1 MKPIIKTYSPS
12 NRVSRRKFLGAS
24 SAALALC
31 NLPQR
36 IIHGTETKAAIAFPP
51 GATPH
56 PAPHSFGYQ
65 GEHFLL
71 DGKPFLIISG
81 SMHYPRVPRPY
92 WRDRMRKMR
101 ALGLN
106 TLCTYVFWDLHEPE
120 PGKFDFSGNLDVAAY
135 IHAAQ
140 EEGLWVIVRPG
151 PYICTEWDFG
161 GLPFWLL
168 STPGLKVRT
177 TDPRF
182 LDAAR
187 GYLKRVGEQLAPLQ
201 ITRGGPIIMA
211 QVENEYGSFGHDPDY
226 KNAIRKAIHDAGFE
240 VTLYTSDGSDK
251 AELQGGSFPDL
262 PAAINFGQGDASE
275 EFARF
280 AKSRQGVPRMC
291 GEYWDGW
298 FDHWGEKHHTTSPEG
313 AAKEVDWMLA
323 RGISFNLYMV
333 HGGTSWGFMSGANF
347 DGNYQP
353 DISSYDYDAPL
364 DEAGRP
370 TSKFL
375 LIREAVKKYLP
386 AGRQVLELP
395 APLPTIEIAPF
406 ELREGAA
413 LAGLLGKPA
422 PSEQPQTMESLG
434 QPYGFVLYRKRAV
447 KRVKGVLEIKDVRD
461 YAVVM
466 QGTRRLGV
474 LDRRLEQQSLE
485 VDLEGEEPLDILVE
499 NMGRVNFGPRLVDD
513 RKGIVGQVT
522 LAGSPLTEWENYA
535 LPMTN
540 LSALRFTTSK
550 TNPPAFFRGQF
561 ELAALGDTFL
571 DMRGWGKGYVWVNG
585 HNLGRYWKVGPQQ
598 CLFLPATWL
607 KKGSNRVVVLEL
619 EPSKHRT
626 LQGVKG
632 PIWSLHL

>member
-1 MKPIIKTYSPS
+1 MFKVKPDT
-12 NRVSRRKFLGAS
+12 NTLSRRKFIGAS
-24 SAALALC
+24 SAALALW
-31 NLPQR
+31 NLPRR
-36 IIHGTETKAAIAFPP
+36 IMGEHGSAGVTLVPGGAAQPSSH
-51 GATPH
+51 T
-56 PAPHSFGYQ
+56 FGYK

-71 DGKPFLIISG
+71 DGEPFVIISG
-81 SMHYPRVPRPY
+81 EMHYPRVPRPY

-106 TLCTYVFWDLHEPE
+106 TLCTYVFWNMHEPE
-120 PGKFDFSGNLDVAAY
+120 PGKFDFAGDLDVGAY
-135 IHAAQ
+135 IRAAH

-161 GLPFWLL
+161 GLPSWLL
-168 STPGLKVRT
+168 STSGLKVRT

-182 LDAAR
+182 LEAA
-187 GYLKRVGEQLAPLQ
+187 GKYLKRVGEQLAPLQ

-211 QVENEYGSFGHDPDY
+211 QVENEYGSFGHDTDY
-226 KNAIRKAIHDAGFE
+226 KNAIRKAIRDAGFE

-251 AELQGGSFPDL
+251 SELQGGSFPDL
-262 PAAINFGQGDASE
+262 PAAINFGQGNASD

-280 AKSRQGVPRMC
+280 AMSRQGVPRMC

-298 FDHWGEKHHTTSPEG
+298 FDHWGEKHHTTTPEG

-347 DGNYQP
+347 DGSYQP

-370 TSKFL
+370 TSKFM
-375 LIREAVKKYLP
+375 LIREAIKKHLP
-386 AGRQVLELP
+386 PGRQLPELP
-395 APLPTIEIAPF
+395 APLPTIEIPPF
-406 ELREGAA
+406 ELREAA
-413 LAGLLGKPA
+413 GLAGLLGKPV
-422 PSEQPQTMESLG
+422 PSEHPQTMEALRQSF
-434 QPYGFVLYRKRAV
+434 GFVLYRKRDV
-447 KRVKGVLEIKDVRD
+447 KRVKGVLEIEDVRD

-474 LDRRLEQQSLE
+474 LDHRLKQQSLE
-485 VDLEGEEPLDILVE
+485 VDLESGEPLDILVE
-499 NMGRVNFGPRLVDD
+499 NMGRVNFGPHLVDD
-513 RKGIVGQVT
+513 RKGIIGRVT
-522 LAGSPLTEWENYA
+522 FAGSVLIGWENYA

-540 LSALRFTTSK
+540 LAALRFTASK
-550 TNPPAFFRGQF
+550 TPAPAFFRGQF
-561 ELAALGDTFL
+561 ELPALGDTFL

-585 HNLGRYWKVGPQQ
+585 HNLGRYWKIGPQQ

-607 KKGSNRVVVLEL
+607 KKGSNQVVVLEL
-619 EPSKHRT
+619 EPSEHRT
-626 LQGVKG
+626 LQGIKG
-632 PIWSLHL
+632 PIWSATES

>member
-1 MKPIIKTYSPS
+1 MLKIKPDT
-12 NRVSRRKFLGAS
+12 NTLSRRKFIGAS
-24 SAALALC
+24 SAALAVWNLC
-31 NLPQR
+31 RR
-36 IIHGTETKAAIAFPP
+36 IIRAEDASPGGTVFPAGTAQP
-51 GATPH
+51 SSHT
-56 PAPHSFGYQ
+56 FGYK

-71 DGKPFLIISG
+71 DGEPFLIISG
-81 SMHYPRVPRPY
+81 EMHYPRVPRPY

-106 TLCTYVFWDLHEPE
+106 TLCTYVFWNMHEPE
-120 PGKFDFSGNLDVAAY
+120 PGKFDFAGDLDVGAY
-135 IHAAQ
+135 IRAAQ
-140 EEGLWVIVRPG
+140 EEGLRVIVRPG

-161 GLPFWLL
+161 GLPSWLL

-182 LDAAR
+182 LEAAGR
-187 GYLKRVGEQLAPLQ
+187 YLKRVGEQLAPLQ
-201 ITRGGPIIMA
+201 ITHGGPIIMA

-226 KNAIRKAIHDAGFE
+226 KNAIRKAIRDAGFE

-251 AELQGGSFPDL
+251 TELQGGSFRDL
-262 PAAINFGQGDASE
+262 PAAINFGQGDAAE

-280 AKSRQGVPRMC
+280 AKSRQGVTRMC

-298 FDHWGEKHHTTSPEG
+298 FDHWGENHHSTTPEG
-313 AAKEVDWMLA
+313 AAEEVDWMLA

-333 HGGTSWGFMSGANF
+333 HGGTSWGFLSGANF

-370 TSKFL
+370 TRKFTL
-375 LIREAVKKYLP
+375 VREAIKKHLP
-386 AGRQVLELP
+386 PGTQLP
-395 APLPTIEIAPF
+395 GLPVPLPMIEIAPF
-406 ELREGAA
+406 ELREGAG
-413 LAGLLGKPA
+413 LAGLLGKPV
-422 PSEQPQTMESLG
+422 PSERPQTMEALR
-434 QPYGFVLYRKRAV
+434 QPYGFVLYRKRDV
-447 KRVKGVLEIKDVRD
+447 KRVKGVLEIEDVRD

-474 LDRRLEQQSLE
+474 LDRRLKQQSLE
-485 VDLEGEEPLDILVE
+485 VDLESGEPLDILVE

-513 RKGIVGQVT
+513 RKGIIGQVT
-522 LAGSPLTEWENYA
+522 LAGSVLIGWENYA

-540 LSALRFTTSK
+540 LSALRFTASK
-550 TNPPAFFRGQF
+550 VNAPAFFRGQF
-561 ELAALGDTFL
+561 ELSALGDTFL

-585 HNLGRYWKVGPQQ
+585 RNLGRYWKIGPQQ

-607 KKGSNRVVVLEL
+607 NKGSNRVVVLEL
-619 EPSKHRT
+619 EPSEHRT
-626 LQGVKG
+626 LRGVKD
-632 PIWSLHL
+632 PIWSALAS

>member
-1 MKPIIKTYSPS
+1 MLKIKPDT
-12 NRVSRRKFLGAS
+12 NTLSRRKFIGAS
-24 SAALALC
+24 SAALAVW
-31 NLPQR
+31 NLSRR
-36 IIHGTETKAAIAFPP
+36 IIRAEDASPGGTVFPAGTAQP
-51 GATPH
+51 SSHT
-56 PAPHSFGYQ
+56 FGYK

-71 DGKPFLIISG
+71 DGEPFLIISG
-81 SMHYPRVPRPY
+81 EMHYPRVPRPY

-106 TLCTYVFWDLHEPE
+106 TLCTYVFWNMHEPE
-120 PGKFDFSGNLDVAAY
+120 PGKFDFAGDLDVGAY
-135 IHAAQ
+135 IRAAQ
-140 EEGLWVIVRPG
+140 EEGLRVIVRPG

-161 GLPFWLL
+161 GLPSWLL

-182 LDAAR
+182 LEAAGR
-187 GYLKRVGEQLAPLQ
+187 YLKRVGEQLAPLQ
-201 ITRGGPIIMA
+201 ITHGGPIIMA

-226 KNAIRKAIHDAGFE
+226 KNAIRKAIRDAGFE

-251 AELQGGSFPDL
+251 TELQGGSFRDL
-262 PAAINFGQGDASE
+262 PAAINFGQGDAAE

-280 AKSRQGVPRMC
+280 AKSRQGVTRMC

-298 FDHWGEKHHTTSPEG
+298 FDHWGENHHSTTPEG
-313 AAKEVDWMLA
+313 AAEEVDWMLA

-333 HGGTSWGFMSGANF
+333 HGGTSWGFLSGANF

-370 TSKFL
+370 TRKFTL
-375 LIREAVKKYLP
+375 VREAIKKHLP
-386 AGRQVLELP
+386 PGTQLP
-395 APLPTIEIAPF
+395 GLPVPLPMIEIAPF
-406 ELREGAA
+406 ELREGAG
-413 LAGLLGKPA
+413 LAGLLGKPV
-422 PSEQPQTMESLG
+422 PSERPQTMEALR
-434 QPYGFVLYRKRAV
+434 QPYGFVLYRKRDV
-447 KRVKGVLEIKDVRD
+447 KRVKGVLEIEDVRD

-474 LDRRLEQQSLE
+474 LDRRLKQQSLE
-485 VDLEGEEPLDILVE
+485 VDLESGEPLDILVE

-513 RKGIVGQVT
+513 RKGIIGQVT
-522 LAGSPLTEWENYA
+522 LAGSVLIGWENYA

-540 LSALRFTTSK
+540 LSALRFTASK
-550 TNPPAFFRGQF
+550 VNAPAFFRGQF
-561 ELAALGDTFL
+561 ELSALGDTFL

-585 HNLGRYWKVGPQQ
+585 RNLGRYWKIGPQQ

-607 KKGSNRVVVLEL
+607 NKGSNRVVVLEL
-619 EPSKHRT
+619 EPSEHRT
-626 LQGVKG
+626 LRGVKD
-632 PIWSLHL
+632 PIWSALAS